1 MQPRSTK
8 TTSRRLRVD
17 PKLCEAHALCI
28 ELASD
33 VFELGD
39 EFATCS
45 SEIDQTHWDSVEA
58 AISACPR
65 QAISWITSELL

>member
-1 MQPRSTK
+1 VQPVSTK
-8 TTSRRLRVD
+8 PASRRLRVD

-28 ELASD
+28 ELAPE

-39 EFATCS
+39 DIATCTT
-45 SEIDQTHWDSVEA
+45 EIDQSHWDSAEA

-65 QAISWITSELL
+65 QAISWIVSS

>member
-1 MQPRSTK
+1 MQPVSTK
-8 TTSRRLRVD
+8 PASRRLRVD

-28 ELASD
+28 ELAPE

-39 EFATCS
+39 DIATCTT
-45 SEIDQTHWDSVEA
+45 EIDQSHWDSVEA

-65 QAISWITSELL
+65 QAISWIVSS